1 MSKVYTKKKIVKL
14 KIQYCRRNRKVYLK
28 KYSNYINL
36 TQVGISVKQLP
47 LKLSLSVFHFCEH
60 IGCCIA

>member
-28 KYSNYINL
+28 KYSNL
-36 TQVGISVKQLP
+36 AEQVCLIL
-47 LKLSLSVFHFCEH
+47 CELF
-60 IGCCIA
+60 